1 MLKLEGYYTDIANN
15 GVDGL
20 DCALSGIYD
29 IIILDI
35 MLPKMDGMQVL
46 REIRNNGI
54 TCSVLMLT
62 AKSQIEDKVAGLDYG
77 ADDYLT
83 KPFVT
88 KEFLARVRAL
98 SRRSSS
104 SYTSDLLQYA
114 DIVLVQS
121 THELRHEDQHVMLSK
136 KEYDILHMLIMNKG
150 QLISKDHFVSKIWGI
165 DSDIE
170 YNSIEVYISFLRKKL
185 SAVGSRLK
193 IETFRGLGYSL
204 KEN

>member
-1 MLKLEGYYTDIANN
+1 MLKLEGYYTDIARN

-29 IIILDI
+29 IVILDI
-35 MLPKMDGMQVL
+35 MLPGMDGMQVL
-46 REIRNNGI
+46 REIRRNGI
-54 TCSVLMLT
+54 SCSVLMLT
-62 AKSQIEDKVAGLDYG
+62 AKSQTEDKVAGLDEG

-88 KEFLARVRAL
+88 KEFLARIRAL
-98 SRRSSS
+98 ARRSSS
-104 SYTSDLLQYA
+104 NYTSGLLQYA
-114 DIVLVQS
+114 DITINQS
-121 THELRHEDQHVMLSK
+121 THELRHEDQHIMLSK
-136 KEYDILHMLIMNKG
+136 KEYDILEMLVLNKG

-185 SAVGSRLK
+185 IAVNSSLQ
-193 IETFRGLGYSL
+193 IETFRSLGYSL
-204 KEN
+204 KEH